1 MLIPI
6 KVKVQVSL
14 TGATYITNGALPPGN
29 STIQVLVPSKM
40 TGHVCLAGATYITD
54 GSLPPGNS
62 TIQVLVPSKLTSHA
76 LHREFQFSFAL
87 KQKQHCYL
95 MPGSWSSAAHKLSGV
110 VFLEDV
116 S

>member
-40 TGHVCLAGATYITD
+40 TGHVCLAGAAYITD

-62 TIQVLVPSKLTSHA
+62 TIQT